1 MAIVILKHELLF
13 LSILKP
19 IKAAL
24 KKAAFIGFFIDL
36 ELSKSFW
43 IFRQRAHACCVC
55 RLRNA
60 MTLAEFFHAAG

>member
-19 IKAAL
+19 IKAAFF
-24 KKAAFIGFFIDL
+24 KAAFIGFFIDL

-60 MTLAEFFHAAG
+60 MILTEFFHAAG